1 MDDRADSSPSRTYLN
16 NVLQNPG
23 PYTDPDYDTSEG
35 AVDRMASMKLLSA
48 RNILR
53 RRTAADSTFL
63 ELCWLP
69 ALS

>member
-35 AVDRMASMKLLSA
+35 AVDRMASMKLLSVKM
-48 RNILR
+48 IPR
-53 RRTAADSTFL
+53 R
-63 ELCWLP
+63 
-69 ALS
+69 